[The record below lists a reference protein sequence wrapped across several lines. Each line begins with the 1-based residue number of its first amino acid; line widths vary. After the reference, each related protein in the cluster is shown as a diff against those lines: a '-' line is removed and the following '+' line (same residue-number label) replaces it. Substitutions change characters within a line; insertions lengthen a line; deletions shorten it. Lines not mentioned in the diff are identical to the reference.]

1 MGDRRSRVRE
11 VSERRKLPSGAP
23 SESAGAA
30 EALEESEAR
39 YRTLFEQSPIA
50 VFTFDRMQRLTDCN
64 MALVR
69 LLKSSYEKL
78 IGLDLRSLD
87 DARIFPAVEKVLEGE
102 PLYFEGSYRA
112 QHSDAEIAAA
122 TWLTPLRDGDGE
134 VIGGLGLVEDVTARR
149 RAQDALARSEA
160 NFRALIE
167 NAPDAVGVIRNSG
180 VHLYVNRK
188 LAQLLGYER
197 DELMKMSA
205 VEVMHEED
213 VPRFAERNRRRDRG
227 EALPSAEYRL
237 KHRDGRLLS
246 VETTTMRVQFDGG
259 VAILAMIRDLTERKR
274 MQAQLLLSDRL
285 ASVGVLAAGIAHE
298 INNPLAFV
306 MANLEVLAKKALP
319 EMLLLAHDDAER
331 GRIARVAEMV
341 EQSHEGSERMRRI
354 VRDVKTFARGG
365 DETRE
370 PVDVQASLDAALQLV
385 AHELRRRARVV
396 RDFAPVPKVEAS
408 ESRLG
413 QVFLN
418 LLVNALQALPESGE
432 NEVRVRISA
441 PDDATVLVEVIDTG
455 EGIPADVLSRVFDPF
470 FTTKPIGVGTGLG
483 LFVCQGIVA
492 SLGGALSIV
501 SEVGKGTTVSVSLP
515 AITTPSD
522 RAPSGPPS
530 SMSGAVKTSRVLV
543 IDDEPSLGR
552 ALAAALSGEH
562 DVTFVTSG
570 NAAIDLLATDD
581 RFDVVLCDLM
591 MPDVS
596 GMDVWTRVRA
606 SRPDLAA
613 RFVFVTG
620 GVFTAET
627 AAFLDG
633 SKPYLDKPFDMPK
646 LRALL
651 RQRAKKSV

>member
-1 MGDRRSRVRE
+1 M
-11 VSERRKLPSGAP
+11 SERRNPPGVAQ
-23 SESAGAA
+23 GVGVA

-39 YRTLFEQSPIA
+39 YRTLFEQSPIG

-64 MALVR
+64 LALVR

-78 IGLDLRSLD
+78 IGLDLRLLD
-87 DARIFPAVEKVLEGE
+87 DARVGPAMEKVLEGE
-102 PLYFEGSYRA
+102 PLYFEGSYSA
-112 QHSDAEIAAA
+112 QLSDAKIYMA
-122 TWLTPLRDGDGE
+122 TWLTPLRDSDGE
-134 VIGGLGLVEDVTARR
+134 VTGGLGLVEDVTARR

-167 NAPDAVGVIRNSG
+167 NAPDAIGVVRATGPHI
-180 VHLYVNRK
+180 YVNRR

-197 DELMKMSA
+197 EDLLTVRPTDLMDDTNKA
-205 VEVMHEED
+205 Q
-213 VPRFAERNRRRDRG
+213 FAERNRRRERG
-227 EALPSAEYRL
+227 ETLPSAEYRL
-237 KHRDGRLLS
+237 RHRDGRVLS
-246 VETTTMRVQFDGG
+246 VETTTMKVQFDGG
-259 VAILAMIRDLTERKR
+259 PAVLAMIRDLTDRKR

-306 MANLEVLAKKALP
+306 MANLDVLARKSLP
-319 EMLLLAHDDAER
+319 EMLVLARDDDER
-331 GRIARVAEMV
+331 GRIARAAEMI
-341 EQSHEGSERMRRI
+341 EQSRDGADRMRRI
-354 VRDVKTFARGG
+354 VRDVKTFARGD

-370 PVDVQASLDAALQLV
+370 PVDVQSSLDAALQLV
-385 AHELRRRARVV
+385 SHELRRRARVV
-396 RDFAPVPKVEAS
+396 RDFAPVPKVEAN

-418 LLVNALQALPESGE
+418 LLVNALQALPEHGE
-432 NEVRVRISA
+432 HEVRVRISA
-441 PDDATVLVEVIDTG
+441 PTEAAVLVEVIDTG

-492 SLGGALSIV
+492 SVGGALSIA

-530 SMSGAVKTSRVLV
+530 SMSAAPKRPRVLV
-543 IDDEPSLGR
+543 VDDEPSLGR
-552 ALAAALSGEH
+552 ALAAALSEDH
-562 DVTFVTSG
+562 DVKFVTSG
-570 NAAIDLLATDD
+570 QAAIDLLATDD
-581 RFDVVLCDLM
+581 DFDVILCDLM

-596 GMDVWTRVRA
+596 GMDVWTRVRRERA
-606 SRPDLAA
+606 DLGD

-620 GVFTAET
+620 GAFTAET
-627 AAFLDG
+627 SAFLETG
-633 SKPYLDKPFDMPK
+633 KTFLDKPFDMPK

-651 RQRAKKSV
+651 RQRAKRPR